1 MRLPDA
7 YVAFLER
14 RLGVSLKTP
23 DPRELEAV
31 AADMTAMSFR
41 LTRPGERRAF
51 VGQSYLDEPALRKA
65 YLLYYTPVNLPKIFL
80 PLSEMAVSGFF
91 EKKPTLRWL
100 DLGAGTGA
108 LSLGIAFWMREN
120 FPSVR
125 LEGTAVDQSG
135 PALTEAGA
143 AMHGIFG
150 VDLQTVSAPVESFQ
164 SPAGEAYDLIVAGNV
179 LNELSSEEQDAVVS
193 LLETRLSGDGFV
205 VLIEPAMRETSRT
218 LLTFRDRL
226 SGSGWRVYAPCVTQQ
241 SCPALSDPEDWCH
254 HSVPWDRPSFI
265 AWIDER
271 TGTIKKSLKFS
282 YIVLTRKNQ
291 NVADFAFGRRD
302 AVHQI
307 RIVSERFD
315 EKGRTRVFG
324 CHDGGRHELV
334 MNTRDKTSSNQAF
347 MKLGRYDL
355 VELENVE
362 PRKNDWR
369 VGKTC
374 AVTRWAGPPYR
385 DPGSAD

>member
-23 DPRELEAV
+23 NPRELEAV
-31 AADMTAMSFR
+31 AADMAAMSFR
-41 LTRPGERRAF
+41 LTRPAERRTL
-51 VGQSYLDEPALRKA
+51 VGQSYLDEPALLTS
-65 YLLYYTPVNLPKIFL
+65 YLLYYTPVNLPKIFVS
-80 PLSEMAVSGFF
+80 LSEMAVSGFF

-100 DLGAGTGA
+100 DVGAGTGA
-108 LSLGIAFWMREN
+108 MSLGIAFWMREN

-125 LEGTAVDQSG
+125 LDGTAIDQSG
-135 PALTEAGA
+135 RALAEAAA
-143 AMHGIFG
+143 AMQDIFG
-150 VDLQTVSAPVESFQ
+150 VSLRTIGSVVESWKNP
-164 SPAGEAYDLIVAGNV
+164 SGESYDLIVAGNL
-179 LNELSSEEQDAVVS
+179 LNELPPEGLDSVQS
-193 LLETRLSGDGFV
+193 LLETWLSDGGFV
-205 VLIEPAMRETSRT
+205 VLIEPAMRETSRP

-226 SGSGWRVYAPCVTQQ
+226 SGSGWHVYAPCVTQQ
-241 SCPALSDPEDWCH
+241 SCPALPDPEDWCH
-254 HSVPWDRPSFI
+254 HSVAWDRPPFI
-265 AWIDER
+265 EWLDER
-271 TGTIKKSLKFS
+271 IGTIKKSLKFS

-302 AVHQI
+302 RVHQI

-324 CHDGGRHELV
+324 CHDGGRHEFV
-334 MNTRDKTSSNQAF
+334 MNTRDRTPSNQAF

-355 VELENVE
+355 IEVEDVE

-369 VGKTC
+369 VGETC
-374 AVTRWAGPPYR
+374 VVRRWVGPPFR
-385 DPGSAD
+385 DPGSAG